1 MSEVRDSTTAPDSAE
16 TPERPSFV
24 AQSSRIPGQWV
35 FFGPRG
41 LRAGWSLLV
50 FAGLWFVLLTVVQ
63 FLVGPHLHLSGNQP
77 IPPFTGLLLEG
88 SQFLPV
94 LLAAVAM
101 ALLEQRPLLFYGY
114 LGKARVLRLVSGIV
128 WGFIAISAVVLV
140 LRQFGY
146 LSIEGRTLGGI
157 AALKYACEW
166 GGLFLLVGL
175 TEESTFRGYVQFTMT
190 RGIGFWWGALLFA
203 VLFGFMHG
211 SNGGES
217 PLGLVAAGAVG
228 LIFCLS
234 LWYTGSLWWAV
245 GFHAAWDWG
254 QSYFFGTADSGMVAQ
269 GHLFSEHAVGR
280 VLWSGGATGPE
291 GSVIVFPLLLIVAL
305 MMYLWWGPRGK
316 SPFAG
321 SAWRPMRMPDAQSGE
336 DLDSRTSER

>member
-1 MSEVRDSTTAPDSAE
+1 LSDGTERATAEAPNPAA
-16 TPERPSFV
+16 TPGEPSF
-24 AQSSRIPGQWV
+24 AAGRSGRPRIAGHWI
-35 FFGPRG
+35 FFGPQG
-41 LRAGWSLLV
+41 LRAGWSILM
-50 FAGLWFVLLTVVQ
+50 FAGIWWVLITVCQV
-63 FLVGPHLHLSGNQP
+63 LVGPHLHMNKNEP

-88 SQFLPV
+88 SQFVPALM
-94 LLAAVAM
+94 ATAVM
-101 ALLEQRPLLFYGY
+101 ALFERRSVLFYGY
-114 LGKARVLRLVSGIV
+114 QGLARVVRLISGIV

-140 LRQFGY
+140 LRQLGY

-175 TEESTFRGYVQFTMT
+175 TEESTFRGYVQFTIT
-190 RGIGFWWGALLFA
+190 RGIGFWWGAILFA
-203 VLFGFMHG
+203 VLFGVVHG
-211 SNGGES
+211 TNGGES
-217 PLGLVAAGAVG
+217 PVGLIGAGAVG

-254 QSYFFGTADSGMVAQ
+254 QSYFYGTADSGMVAQ

-280 VLWSGGATGPE
+280 ALWSGGATGPE
-291 GSVIVFPLLLIVAL
+291 GSVVVFPPLLIVAL
-305 MMYLWWGPRGK
+305 LMVLWWGRRGR

-321 SAWRPMRMPDAQSGE
+321 AAWRPMRKRGNES
-336 DLDSRTSER
+336 